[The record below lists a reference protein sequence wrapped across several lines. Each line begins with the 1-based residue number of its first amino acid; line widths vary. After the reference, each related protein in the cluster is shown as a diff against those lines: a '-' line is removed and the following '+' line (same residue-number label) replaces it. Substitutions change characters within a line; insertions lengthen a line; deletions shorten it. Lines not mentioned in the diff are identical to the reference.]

1 MATVAILENGTL
13 PLLALRL
20 IEPKDRAKQ
29 ERDELLRKE
38 FDRLSK
44 AIRDLIEPLVK
55 AKDAA
60 DLDRLLQRQLRAY
73 MAWKAEFFA
82 LILSSMSSQE
92 REAFWEAY
100 QRQNE
105 KAAQSI
111 RETAKDLSEEDVE
124 RLLYARTGVGLYS
137 ETLLRAVMERGLQ
150 GVDTEAVR
158 ATLDDFLKADLLLFV
173 AGLILDRKLL
183 HDAPSEEVKRVLT
196 LLACK
201 SEELIERVEDELM
214 LRDPGVRERLER
226 PLGRTLSLEECQKRL
241 SSR

>member
-1 MATVAILENGTL
+1 MDTAAIPENTTL

-20 IEPKDRAKQ
+20 IEPKDRAEQ
-29 ERDELLRKE
+29 ERDERLRKE
-38 FDRLSK
+38 LDRLSK

-82 LILSSMSSQE
+82 LIFSSMSPQE
-92 REAFWEAY
+92 WEAFWEAY

-105 KAAQSI
+105 QAVQRI
-111 RETAKDLSEEDVE
+111 RKGAKDLSEEDVE

-137 ETLLRAVMERGLQ
+137 ETLLRALMERGLQ
-150 GVDTEAVR
+150 GLDTEAIQ

-173 AGLILDRKLL
+173 VGLILDRKLL
-183 HDAPSEEVKRVLT
+183 YDAPSEEVKRVLT
-196 LLACK
+196 LLARK
-201 SEELIERVEDELM
+201 SEELIERVEDKLM
-214 LRDPGVRERLER
+214 LRDPEVRERLER
-226 PLGRTLSLEECQKRL
+226 PLGKTLSLEECQKRL